1 VANGHP
7 ISGFDSIV
15 KLDWFR
21 SIRWSNH
28 GAILSDGLAFDSA
41 AGWYGWVAA
50 WFAFRNGCR
59 LVRSIGWSG
68 TVCMDTQCVNMRRCE
83 LARVVTV
90 CAHAQMAEL
99 AGTVAISNRFVRF
112 MNSSAEGTI
121 GWQTWQY
128 PGAAAMHA
136 GIGDVQCNERRPSGR
151 FPLPRTWS
159 GSGLYV
165 SCARKA
171 KVYDSIRVSRGAIGW
186 TVF

>member
-1 VANGHP
+1 MEQ
-7 ISGFDSIV
+7 SWCD
-15 KLDWFR
+15 LE
-21 SIRWSNH
+21 RWS
-28 GAILSDGLAFDSA
+28 GVRFS
-41 AGWYGWVAA
+41 
-50 WFAFRNGCR
+50 CR
-59 LVRSIGWSG
+59 LVRLGGCLVRVQKRLPSG
-68 TVCMDTQCVNMRRCE
+68 TVNRLVWYGLYGYTMCKHMRGCE

-90 CAHAQMAEL
+90 CADAQMAEL
-99 AGTVAISNRFVRF
+99 AGTVAISNRLVRF

-151 FPLPRTWS
+151 FPLPRTQS